1 MGRKGWCNH
10 QDSCEVSVQ
19 VVWRSQT
26 LRESGH
32 ASLVCKSQLCTD
44 YCASQQ
50 LCTDYC
56 ASHNF
61 VQTIVQ
67 VTTLYNDVSCSM
79 PLLALIGAEVNRVT
93 VTHIRSVTPSKRK
106 MKARSAFLLVPFDW
120 KPIYVE
126 TAACSDAQYLSPFLL
141 LQFQRVEQIAIMSVA
156 CRTLKLSEKSQNG
169 TVLIAQ
175 INLLSALK

>member
-1 MGRKGWCNH
+1 
-10 QDSCEVSVQ
+10 VQ
-19 VVWRSQT
+19 VTT
-26 LRESGH
+26 LYG
-32 ASLVCKSQLCTD
+32 LLCKSTTLYGLSCK
-44 YCASQQ
+44 SQ

-79 PLLALIGAEVNRVT
+79 PLLALIGAEVNGVT

-141 LQFQRVEQIAIMSVA
+141 VQFQRLEQIATNNVSY
-156 CRTLKLSEKSQNG
+156 LSHIE
-169 TVLIAQ
+169 AE
-175 INLLSALK
+175 

>member
-1 MGRKGWCNH
+1 MGRKGWCNQ

-19 VVWRSQT
+19 VVWRGQT
-26 LRESGH
+26 LRESGYV
-32 ASLVCKSQLCTD
+32 SLVCKS
-44 YCASQQ
+44 Q

-79 PLLALIGAEVNRVT
+79 PLLALIGAEVNEVT

-106 MKARSAFLLVPFDW
+106 TKARSAFLLVPFDW

-141 LQFQRVEQIAIMSVA
+141 LQFRRVEQIATNNVVT

-175 INLLSALK
+175 INLLSALR